1 MRRNKYFL
9 EGKLLTKGEKRLCD
23 ILYKPFFKMLCY
35 VKDILQMPRIIGI
48 TGNIA
53 CGKTAVG
60 HMLLELGAERYIDA
74 DAVVHK
80 LYLGGQPIAV
90 KVAEAFGPR
99 VVAPDGSV
107 DRKAL
112 GAIVF
117 RDAEAMRRLEA
128 IVHPA
133 VSQALAQELASVS
146 PSGIVVI
153 DAVKLLEGGSGKF
166 CQSKWMVVCTEEQ
179 EFARLVARNQFSAE
193 EVWARIHAQPSVA
206 DRLPLVDE
214 VIDNSGTV
222 EDTRKQVAAAFE
234 RFCKQ
239 FPA

>member
-1 MRRNKYFL
+1 
-9 EGKLLTKGEKRLCD
+9 
-23 ILYKPFFKMLCY
+23 
-35 VKDILQMPRIIGI
+35 MPRIIGI

-60 HMLLELGAERYIDA
+60 HMLLELGAERYIDT

-80 LYLGGQPIAV
+80 LYQNDQALAF
-90 KVAEAFGPR
+90 KVVEAFGR
-99 VVAPDGSV
+99 GVVASDGNI
-107 DRKAL
+107 DRKTL

-117 RDAEAMRRLEA
+117 QDDEAMRRLEA

-133 VSQALAQELASVS
+133 VGQALADELASVT

-153 DAVKLLEGGSGKF
+153 DAVKLLEGGSGKLA
-166 CQSKWMVVCTEEQ
+166 QSKWMVVCPEEL
-179 EFARLVARNQFSAE
+179 EYARLVARNRLNPE
-193 EVWARIHAQPSVA
+193 EALARIRAQPSVV
-206 DRLPLVDE
+206 DRLLLVDE
-214 VIDNSGTV
+214 VIDNSGSLD
-222 EDTRKQVAAAFE
+222 ETRKQVAAAYE

>member
-1 MRRNKYFL
+1 
-9 EGKLLTKGEKRLCD
+9 
-23 ILYKPFFKMLCY
+23 
-35 VKDILQMPRIIGI
+35 MPRIIGI

-80 LYLGGQPIAV
+80 LYMAGQPIAV
-90 KVAEAFGPR
+90 KVAEAFGSQ
-99 VVAPDGSV
+99 VLAPDGSV
-107 DRKAL
+107 DRQAL

-133 VSQALAQELASVS
+133 VSEALANELASVS

-166 CQSKWMVVCTEEQ
+166 CQSKWIVVCPEEQ

-193 EVWARIHAQPSVA
+193 EAWARIHAQPSVA
-206 DRLPLVDE
+206 GRLPLVDE
-214 VIDNSGTV
+214 VIDNSGSL
-222 EDTRKQVAAAFE
+222 EGTRKQVAAAYE

>member
-1 MRRNKYFL
+1 
-9 EGKLLTKGEKRLCD
+9 
-23 ILYKPFFKMLCY
+23 
-35 VKDILQMPRIIGI
+35 MPRIIGI

-60 HMLLELGAERYIDA
+60 HMLLDLGAERYIDA

-80 LYLGGQPIAV
+80 LYHSGQPIAV
-90 KVAEAFGPR
+90 KVAEAFGPA
-99 VVAPDGSV
+99 VVAYDGSV

-117 RDAEAMRRLEA
+117 QDAEAMHRLEA

-133 VSQALAQELASVS
+133 VSQALANELASVS
-146 PSGIVVI
+146 PSGIAII
-153 DAVKLLEGGSGKF
+153 DAVKLLEGGSGAF
-166 CQSKWMVVCTEEQ
+166 CQSKWMVVCLEEQ
-179 EFARLVARNQFSAE
+179 EFTRLVARNQLSE
-193 EVWARIHAQPSVA
+193 EEAWARIRVQPSVA

-214 VIDNSGTV
+214 IIDNSGSL
-222 EDTRKQVAAAFE
+222 EDTRKQVAAAYE
-234 RFCKQ
+234 RFCKR

>member
-1 MRRNKYFL
+1 
-9 EGKLLTKGEKRLCD
+9 
-23 ILYKPFFKMLCY
+23 
-35 VKDILQMPRIIGI
+35 MPRIIGI

-60 HMLLELGAERYIDA
+60 HILLELGAERYIDA

-80 LYLGGQPIAV
+80 LYQNGQSIAV
-90 KVAEAFGPR
+90 KVAEVFGSE
-99 VVAPDGSV
+99 VVAPNGDI

-117 RDAEAMRRLEA
+117 QDAEAMRRLEA

-133 VSQALAQELASVS
+133 VSEALAKELAQVS

-166 CQSKWMVVCTEEQ
+166 CQSKWLIVCAEEL
-179 EFARLVARNQFSAE
+179 EYERLVARNNLTPE
-193 EVWARIHAQPSVA
+193 EAWSRIQAQPSVEK
-206 DRLPLVDE
+206 RLSLVDE
-214 VIDNSGTV
+214 VIDNSGTLSETRRQV
-222 EDTRKQVAAAFE
+222 ELAYE
-234 RFCKQ
+234 RFCEQ
-239 FPA
+239 FAT

>member
-1 MRRNKYFL
+1 
-9 EGKLLTKGEKRLCD
+9 
-23 ILYKPFFKMLCY
+23 
-35 VKDILQMPRIIGI
+35 MPRIIGI

-80 LYLGGQPIAV
+80 LYQRGQALAV
-90 KVAEAFGPR
+90 KVAEAFGPG
-99 VVAPDGSV
+99 VVASNGNI
-107 DRKAL
+107 DRKTL

-117 RDAEAMRRLEA
+117 QDDEAMRRLEA

-133 VSQALAQELASVS
+133 VGQALADELASVT
-146 PSGIVVI
+146 PSGIAVI
-153 DAVKLLEGGSGKF
+153 DAVKLLEGGSGKLA
-166 CQSKWMVVCTEEQ
+166 QSKWMVVCPEEL
-179 EFARLVARNQFSAE
+179 EYARLVARNQLNPE
-193 EVWARIHAQPSVA
+193 EAWARIRAQPSVV

-214 VIDNSGTV
+214 VIDNSGSLD
-222 EDTRKQVAAAFE
+222 DTRKQVAAAYD

>member
-1 MRRNKYFL
+1 
-9 EGKLLTKGEKRLCD
+9 
-23 ILYKPFFKMLCY
+23 
-35 VKDILQMPRIIGI
+35 MPRIIGI

-60 HMLLELGAERYIDA
+60 HMLLESGAERYIDA

-80 LYLGGQPIAV
+80 LYQSGQAIAV
-90 KVAEAFGPR
+90 KVAKAFGPG
-99 VVAPDGSV
+99 VVASNGDI
-107 DRKAL
+107 DRKTL

-117 RDAEAMRRLEA
+117 QDTEAMHRLEA

-133 VSQALAQELASVS
+133 VSQAMADELASVS
-146 PSGIVVI
+146 PTGIVVI

-166 CQSKWMVVCTEEQ
+166 CQSKWMVVCSEEL
-179 EFARLVARNQFSAE
+179 EYARLVARNQLNQE
-193 EVWARIHAQPSVA
+193 EALARIHAQPSVL
-206 DRLPLVDE
+206 DRLSLVDE
-214 VIDNSGTV
+214 VIDNSGSLD
-222 EDTRKQVAAAFE
+222 DTRKQVSAAYV